1 VDEVS
6 PPGTPVIQPA
16 SDAKKDEKSS
26 APSIAS
32 FKLGSIMSKMKSGV
46 KKGKGKGRLES
57 YRCKTFVRDQSSGSS
72 ATLYA
77 PVLVLQ
83 PNATSV
89 TEATNFAALFD
100 EARCLGV
107 TVYGRVEGINANGA
121 WAFAFDPGN
130 SSGYASVGGV
140 LLATQNSGPMAFNAS
155 TSTSLAPVVVS
166 PTGYVKKHFK
176 TFAAMPTAG
185 ASVPNEIVGN
195 GWFAC
200 SDVNAVV
207 GYVKIC
213 VDAFTAM
220 TPMVDFFLI
229 YHMEYRSRT

>member
-1 VDEVS
+1 
-6 PPGTPVIQPA
+6 
-16 SDAKKDEKSS
+16 
-26 APSIAS
+26 
-32 FKLGSIMSKMKSGV
+32 MKGGA

-57 YRCKTFVRDQSSGSS
+57 YRCKTFVRDQSSGTVN
-72 ATLYA
+72 TLYA
-77 PVLVLQ
+77 PVLTLQ

-89 TEATNFAALFD
+89 TEASNFAALFD

-121 WAFAFDPGN
+121 WAYAFDPAN

-140 LLATQNSGPMAFNAS
+140 LLASQKAGPFAFNAS
-155 TSTSLAPVVVS
+155 TATSLAQLNVGS
-166 PTGYVKKHFK
+166 TGYVQKHFK
-176 TFAAMPTAG
+176 TMAALPTAG
-185 ASVPNEIVGN
+185 TSAPNEIVGN

-200 SDVNAVV
+200 SDTNVIV

-213 VDAFTAM
+213 IDAFTGM
-220 TPMVDFFLI
+220 TPMVDFFLV